1 MRYIENFE
9 VYFNSF
15 LRSKKALREGMKMT
29 PYPKSFEINIGSQ
42 SLVVNFV
49 VAHRQFAFLELSL
62 VSDKSDPHIT
72 IYDNYNLEIFN
83 QIIKSLK
90 IRNVSSTLC

>member
-1 MRYIENFE
+1 
-9 VYFNSF
+9 
-15 LRSKKALREGMKMT
+15 MT
-29 PYPKSFEINIGSQ
+29 PYPQSFEIKIGSQ

-49 VAHRQFAFLELSL
+49 GASRQFAFLELSL

-72 IYDNYNLEIFN
+72 IYDSYNLEISH

-90 IRNVSSTLC
+90 KWHLSSTLC